1 MCVKR
6 ILWIFSFNCFNT
18 LFKTFIVSLIFADKK
33 TKAKKLSDLFKV
45 NATINYRS
53 GTGPDI
59 HLFAKSMVTSF
70 KLDFLKYC
78 YGIHSTF
85 HEGLVETLC

>member
-18 LFKTFIVSLIFADKK
+18 LFKTFIVSLISQIR
-33 TKAKKLSDLFKV
+33 KAKKLSDLFKV

-70 KLDFLKYC
+70 KLDFLKYV
-78 YGIHSTF
+78 YGIYSTF
-85 HEGLVETLC
+85 HESLVETLR